1 MKVKC
6 IFRKSSAHTT
16 HPCNFGF
23 WNSICRRFNIKT
35 GLHSHLFRIKPHVQA
50 LVARNDHHPL
60 FFKLSVNVFI
70 FNKISLLSHLFFLNL
85 TCIIALFFKSDMYT
99 FEMLRIWTTFITRK
113 LLYQEFPI
121 GWAEIFRSP
130 PWLNWLFINL
140 LLMIQCYIPWEG
152 EGGYDEN
159 LK

>member
-1 MKVKC
+1 
-6 IFRKSSAHTT
+6 
-16 HPCNFGF
+16 
-23 WNSICRRFNIKT
+23 
-35 GLHSHLFRIKPHVQA
+35 LHSHLFRIKPHVQA

-70 FNKISLLSHLFFLNL
+70 FNKISLLSHLFFIMLQLILLYNIILLIKQDNIFKLRQVWTQKMCCPKGKCGCQYFILL
-85 TCIIALFFKSDMYT
+85 TLKKKS
-99 FEMLRIWTTFITRK
+99 
-113 LLYQEFPI
+113 LYQEFPI

-130 PWLNWLFINL
+130 PWLNLLFINL